1 MRIQSIDAF
10 RIVAAFL
17 VVSLHVNW
25 PVESIGAVM
34 GDICRIAVPYFFVVS
49 GYFYKPE
56 KTWSTIKR
64 LLKYTL
70 IAVVVYLLVEGY
82 MYGSPSYISKEISV
96 VGNYRFWIG
105 NVVPFCPVAWYLASY
120 IYVLVISYFVKKR
133 KIQYLLGVASF
144 LFALLSGPYFK
155 VLSDGEVDSLMWNCC
170 FLSSYCWFALGI
182 FMRDN
187 AEIKRLQTASGGG
200 INTILICCFII
211 SLISIPV
218 EHWILKYI
226 TGTSVSGTTFVFTL
240 TAVFSLFVLLLRF
253 PLWGAAF
260 KPGKLPLFVFLSHV
274 AINYILVSLFWPTKF
289 DLPHQALIH
298 FNSPQL
304 FINNIIVF
312 ALACLIYYAINRITN
327 IVKFN

>member
-133 KIQYLLGVASF
+133 KIF
-144 LFALLSGPYFK
+144 
-155 VLSDGEVDSLMWNCC
+155 D
-170 FLSSYCWFALGI
+170 
-182 FMRDN
+182 
-187 AEIKRLQTASGGG
+187 
-200 INTILICCFII
+200 IL
-211 SLISIPV
+211 
-218 EHWILKYI
+218 
-226 TGTSVSGTTFVFTL
+226 
-240 TAVFSLFVLLLRF
+240 
-253 PLWGAAF
+253 
-260 KPGKLPLFVFLSHV
+260 
-274 AINYILVSLFWPTKF
+274 N
-289 DLPHQALIH
+289 
-298 FNSPQL
+298 
-304 FINNIIVF
+304 
-312 ALACLIYYAINRITN
+312 
-327 IVKFN
+327 